1 MLDVADLKALVH
13 IITEVLPSA
22 LHPPATLQEVT
33 AYVNYVLK
41 ATDRLPAMPVS
52 SKDAHPL
59 DFVISIQKIMGHGP
73 SRTIPIFQGSFAARV
88 QCSIFVLA
96 IKPVHFIKRSFRFYK

>member
-22 LHPPATLQEVT
+22 LDPPATLQEVT
-33 AYVNYVLK
+33 AYVKYVLK

-59 DFVISIQKIMGHGP
+59 DFVIPSHSHSENHGP
-73 SRTIPIFQGSFAARV
+73 WTMDHPGPSPF
-88 QCSIFVLA
+88 
-96 IKPVHFIKRSFRFYK
+96 FRGRLRRGYSAVYLY